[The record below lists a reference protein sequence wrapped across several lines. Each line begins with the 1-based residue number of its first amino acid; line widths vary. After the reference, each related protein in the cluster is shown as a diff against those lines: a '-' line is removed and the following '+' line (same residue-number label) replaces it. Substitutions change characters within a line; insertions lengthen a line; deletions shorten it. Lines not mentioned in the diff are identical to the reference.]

1 MATDEVYSA
10 FIAKSRYARYLEAEK
25 RRESWGET
33 VDRYF
38 EFVGAHLSKTGRADA
53 LPPEFLAELRD
64 AVLGLEVAPS
74 MRALMTA
81 GKALE
86 RTNVA
91 GYNCAYV
98 PLDDPK
104 SFDEA
109 MYILMC
115 GTGVGFSAE
124 SQYVSKLPEVPD
136 KLFDA
141 ETTIVIHDSKEGW
154 AKALRQLVALLYT
167 GEVPKVDYSKIRP
180 AGSRLRTFGGRA
192 SGPEPL
198 RDLFRFV
205 VAKFRKAAGRRLSTI
220 EAHDIACKIGEVVV
234 VGGVRRSA
242 MISLSDLSD
251 DKIAHAK
258 SGNWWES
265 HGHRALANN
274 SAVYAE
280 KPVIGAFMREWY
292 TIYSSRS
299 GERGI
304 FNRQASARHA
314 ASNGRRATKG
324 VEFGTNPCC
333 QWPRS
338 RMHAC
343 VHVRIYSRILS
354 RHRACVAGEIIL
366 RPYQFCNLTSAIV
379 RSSDDTEALERKIRL
394 AAALGTIQAT
404 LTDFPYLRRVWKK
417 NTEEEALLGVSM
429 TGALDN
435 PLLNDPEDPELPARL
450 ERLRAVAV
458 DANAEFAEA
467 LGINQAAAVTC
478 VKPEGT
484 LSQLANTSSGLHPNH
499 ARHYARRVRGDN
511 KDPLTKYLVAA
522 GVPSEPCVMKP
533 EATTVFSFPRKA
545 PEGALVRSDLDALTH
560 LKLWLIYQR
569 HYTEHKPSVTVT
581 LKDDE
586 WMKAGAFVYENFDEM
601 TGVSFLPESGT
612 SYRQMPYEDIT
623 EAEYDAMA
631 AAFPKD
637 LDFVFE
643 EEADN
648 TTGTQTLAC
657 TAGGCEM

>member
-1 MATDEVYSA
+1 MATNDVYSA
-10 FIAKSRYARYLEAEK
+10 FIAKSRYARYLEDEK
-25 RRESWGET
+25 RRETFGET

-38 EFVGAHLSKTGRADA
+38 GFMGAHLEKTGRSDA
-53 LPPEFLAELRD
+53 LPADLFGELRG

-81 GKALE
+81 GGALE

-109 MYILMC
+109 MYVLLC

-124 SQYVSKLPEVPD
+124 SKYVSKLPEVPD

-141 ETTIVIHDSKEGW
+141 ETTIVVHDSKEGW
-154 AKALRQLVALLYT
+154 AKALRQLIALLYT
-167 GEVPKVDYSKIRP
+167 GEVPKVDYSKVRL

-205 VAKFRKAAGRRLSTI
+205 VAKFRKAVGRKLSTI

-333 QWPRS
+333 
-338 RMHAC
+338 
-343 VHVRIYSRILS
+343 
-354 RHRACVAGEIIL
+354 EIIL

-379 RSSDDTEALERKIRL
+379 RADDDMPALERKIRL

-404 LTDFPYLRRVWKK
+404 LTDFPYLRKVWKK

-435 PLLNDPEDPELPARL
+435 PLLNDPEDPGLPARL

-467 LGINQAAAVTC
+467 LGINRAAAVTC

-499 ARHYARRVRGDN
+499 APHYVRRVRGDN
-511 KDPLTKYLVAA
+511 KDPLTRYLVAA

-545 PEGALVRSDLDALTH
+545 PEGALVRSDLDALKH
-560 LKLWLIYQR
+560 LKLWLLYQR

-581 LKDDE
+581 LKDEE
-586 WMKAGAFVYENFDEM
+586 WMSAGAFVYENFDEM

-623 EAEYDAMA
+623 EAEYDIMVSS
-631 AAFPKD
+631 FPKD
-637 LDFVFE
+637 LDFSFE
-643 EEADN
+643 EDVDN

-657 TAGGCEM
+657 TAGGCEL

>member
-1 MATDEVYSA
+1 MATDDVYSA
-10 FIAKSRYARYLEAEK
+10 FIAKSRYARYLENEK
-25 RRESWGET
+25 RRETFGET
-33 VDRYF
+33 VGRYF
-38 EFVGAHLSKTGRADA
+38 GFMGAHLEKTGRADA
-53 LPPEFLAELRD
+53 LPAELLAELRD
-64 AVLGLEVAPS
+64 AVLGLDVAPS

-109 MYILMC
+109 MYILLC

-141 ETTIVIHDSKEGW
+141 ETTIVVHDSKEGW
-154 AKALRQLVALLYT
+154 AKALRQLIALLYT
-167 GEVPKVDYSKIRP
+167 GEVPKVDYSKVRL
-180 AGSRLRTFGGRA
+180 AGARLRTFGGRA

-205 VAKFRKAAGRRLSTI
+205 ITKFRKAAGRKLSTI

-333 QWPRS
+333 
-338 RMHAC
+338 
-343 VHVRIYSRILS
+343 
-354 RHRACVAGEIIL
+354 EIIL

-379 RSSDDTEALERKIRL
+379 RAEDDMPALERKIRL
-394 AAALGTIQAT
+394 AATLGTIQAT

-435 PLLNDPEDPELPARL
+435 PLLNDPEDPALPARL

-467 LGINQAAAVTC
+467 LGINRAAAVTC

-499 ARHYARRVRGDN
+499 AHHYVRRVRGDN

-545 PEGALVRSDLDALTH
+545 PEGALVRSDLDALKH

-623 EAEYDAMA
+623 KAEYEDMVSS
-631 AAFPKD
+631 FPKD
-637 LDFVFE
+637 LDFAFE
-643 EEADN
+643 EDVDN

-657 TAGGCEM
+657 TAGGCDV